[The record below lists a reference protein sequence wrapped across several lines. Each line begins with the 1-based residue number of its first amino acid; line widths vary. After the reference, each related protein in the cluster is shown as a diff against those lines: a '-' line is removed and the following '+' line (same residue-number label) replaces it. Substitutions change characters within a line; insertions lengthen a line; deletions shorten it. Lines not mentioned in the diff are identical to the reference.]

1 MKGYRQYCTILIVFI
16 LFLPQ
21 VSSFS
26 QETGKKVKSPVDV
39 IKEEVKAYNARDIDG
54 FLATYAPDAKIYLF
68 PDNLIMSGHEE
79 MRTRY
84 KTRFDSAP
92 NLHCEIVNR
101 IVLGDYVIDREKI
114 TGIEEGKETHAVLIY
129 EIKEGLIQKAWI
141 MREQ

>member
-1 MKGYRQYCTILIVFI
+1 MKCHRQYCLI
-16 LFLPQ
+16 LFVLILFFPQ

-26 QETGKKVKSPVDV
+26 QETGRQVKNPVEV

-79 MRTRY
+79 MRPRY

-92 NLHCEIVNR
+92 NLHCEITSR
-101 IVLGDYVIDREKI
+101 IVLGNYVIDREKI
-114 TGIEEGKETHAVLIY
+114 TGIEEGKETNAVLIY
-129 EIKEGLIQKAWI
+129 EVREGLIRKAWI